1 MERNKKEF
9 QGTGK
14 VFSFTFVQMLKNKGN
29 MLTLLLMMVMCLVS
43 VPVMLWSQGAEAA
56 KASHSGAQ
64 RIIVKNDTDVPA
76 DWSAMFEADP
86 YYQDVSI
93 ETGSDEI
100 GLEQAGSENAD
111 ETVLFLQV
119 SQGRDGYEISAKTVS
134 GSSDETEINRLLQT
148 ARTGFQD
155 ARCLALGID
164 STSLDAL
171 NQGFEI
177 ETASVSD
184 VEEPERND
192 FSTRYWLQYAYA
204 ILVMILSMMSVSY
217 IVRAIIEE
225 KEYKLVETLMVSIK
239 PLALIAGK
247 ILAAMAFVFGMF
259 AGMAVCLVVSYEVSG
274 LFFEVGSVSEI
285 LASAGISTA
294 ALQLDPGTI
303 AGFVISIFTG
313 YLTFSLL
320 AGLFGSACSSMSDM
334 QSAIM
339 GPTMIIL
346 AGYLISVIVSGFD
359 GGPVVIAACVCPVV
373 SVFCAPIQYL
383 VGNISLPVLAAAWV
397 LQLATALIIARFCA
411 KVYRELIIYR
421 GSRVSFGRM
430 LAMAKKRRKGSE

>member
-1 MERNKKEF
+1 MERNKQEF
-9 QGTGK
+9 HGTGK
-14 VFSFTFVQMLKNKGN
+14 VFSFTLVQMLKNKGN
-29 MLTLLLMMVMCLVS
+29 MLTLILMMVMCLVS

-64 RIIVKNDTDVPA
+64 RIVVEDDTDISA
-76 DWSAMFEADP
+76 DWPAVFAADP

-93 ETGSDEI
+93 ETGS
-100 GLEQAGSENAD
+100 EQAVKAENTD
-111 ETVLFLQV
+111 ETVLFLQI
-119 SQGRDGYEISAKTVS
+119 SQGKSGYEISAKTLY
-134 GSSDETEINRLLQT
+134 GSSDDTEINRLLQT

-164 STSLDAL
+164 RASLTAL

-177 ETASVSD
+177 ETASVAD
-184 VEEPERND
+184 IEEPERND

-225 KEYKLVETLMVSIK
+225 KESKLVETLMVSIK

-294 ALQLDPGTI
+294 SLQLDAGTI

-346 AGYLISVIVSGFD
+346 AGYLVSCAVSGFE
-359 GGPVVIAACVCPVV
+359 GGPVVIAACICPVV
-373 SVFCAPIQYL
+373 SVFCAPVQYL
-383 VGNISLPVLAAAWV
+383 VGNISFPVLAAAWV
-397 LQLATALIIARFCA
+397 VQLIVALLIARFCA

-430 LAMAKKRRKGSE
+430 LAMAKMRRKGAE